1 MEEIKMKKLKICIMV
16 DLNDQNDANMKSV
29 EDFDAKTGDFY
40 SKTKGYLSLL
50 FGPVEQKSEWKQLG
64 LLKHIV
70 DSNHDYPVYD
80 SRFGITGVHKDV
92 QADE

>member
-1 MEEIKMKKLKICIMV
+1 VEKKL
-16 DLNDQNDANMKSV
+16 
-29 EDFDAKTGDFY
+29 
-40 SKTKGYLSLL
+40 
-50 FGPVEQKSEWKQLG
+50 EWKQLG